1 MYSSYNNGFKRGAYG
16 TNHWN
21 HRGIASGKSSVSLY
35 IQELGFTIVDAD
47 VASRAVVEPGEEAYH
62 QVVKAFGE
70 DILLVDGN
78 IDRVKLGSI
87 IFHDQEKR
95 LLLNS
100 IVHPAV
106 RKWMR
111 LKTEKALAAGE
122 ETVFMD
128 IPLLFESKLTFM
140 VEKTLLVYVDERV
153 QLERLMNR
161 NGLSET
167 DALARIHS
175 QMPLADKKVLA
186 DAVIDNN
193 GNLEETKKQVK
204 TVLCN
209 WNVL

>member
-1 MYSSYNNGFKRGAYG
+1 MGQIIGITG
-16 TNHWN
+16 
-21 HRGIASGKSSVSLY
+21 GIASGKSSVSLY

-62 QVVKAFGE
+62 EVVKAFGE
-70 DILLVDGN
+70 DILLMDGN
-78 IDRVKLGSI
+78 IDRAKLGSI

-95 LLLNS
+95 LRLNS

>member
-1 MYSSYNNGFKRGAYG
+1 MGQIIGITG
-16 TNHWN
+16 
-21 HRGIASGKSSVSLY
+21 GIASGKSTVSLY
-35 IQELGFTIVDAD
+35 LQELGFKIVDAD
-47 VASRAVVEPGEEAYH
+47 LASRAVVEPGEEAYH

-70 DILLVDGN
+70 DILLADGN

-87 IFHDQEKR
+87 IFNDQEKR
-95 LLLNS
+95 LLLNG

-106 RKWMR
+106 RNWMR
-111 LKTEKALAAGE
+111 VKTEAALSSGE

-140 VEKTLLVYVDERV
+140 VDKTLLIYVDEQV

-167 DALARIHS
+167 EALARINS
-175 QMPLADKKVLA
+175 QMPLADKKALA

-193 GNLEETKKQVK
+193 GDINETKRQVK
-204 TVLCN
+204 AILSEWYVI
-209 WNVL
+209 

>member
-1 MYSSYNNGFKRGAYG
+1 MGQIIGITG
-16 TNHWN
+16 
-21 HRGIASGKSSVSLY
+21 GIASGKSSVSLY
-35 IQELGFTIVDAD
+35 LQELGFTIVDAD
-47 VASRAVVEPGEEAYH
+47 LASRAVVEPGEDAYH
-62 QVVKAFGE
+62 QVVEAFGE
-70 DILLVDGN
+70 DILLTDGN

-95 LLLNS
+95 LLLNG

-106 RKWMR
+106 RNWMR
-111 LKTEKALAAGE
+111 LKTEEALAAGE

-140 VEKTLLVYVDERV
+140 VEKTLLIYVDEQV

-161 NGLSET
+161 NGLSEK

-175 QMPLADKKVLA
+175 QMPLADKKALA

-193 GNLEETKKQVK
+193 GDIKETKKQVK
-204 TVLCN
+204 ALLSEWHVI
-209 WNVL
+209 

>member
-1 MYSSYNNGFKRGAYG
+1 MGQIIGITG
-16 TNHWN
+16 
-21 HRGIASGKSSVSLY
+21 GIASGKSSVSLY
-35 IQELGFTIVDAD
+35 LQELGFTIVDAD
-47 VASRAVVEPGEEAYH
+47 LASRAVVEPGEEAYH
-62 QVVKAFGE
+62 QVVKTFGE
-70 DILLVDGN
+70 DILLTDGT

-95 LLLNS
+95 LLLNG

-111 LKTEKALAAGE
+111 LKTEAALAAGE

-128 IPLLFESKLTFM
+128 IPLLFESKLTYM
-140 VEKTLLVYVDERV
+140 VEKTLLIYVDERV

-175 QMPLADKKVLA
+175 QMPLADKKALA

-193 GNLEETKKQVK
+193 GDLTETKKQVK
-204 TVLCN
+204 AILSEWHVI
-209 WNVL
+209 

>member
-1 MYSSYNNGFKRGAYG
+1 MGQIIGITG
-16 TNHWN
+16 
-21 HRGIASGKSSVSLY
+21 GIASGKSSVSLY

-70 DILLVDGN
+70 NILLVDGN

-106 RKWMR
+106 RNWMR

-167 DALARIHS
+167 DALARIQS

>member
-1 MYSSYNNGFKRGAYG
+1 MGQIIGITG
-16 TNHWN
+16 
-21 HRGIASGKSSVSLY
+21 GIASGKSSVSLY
-35 IQELGFTIVDAD
+35 IEELGFTIVDAD
-47 VASRAVVEPGEEAYH
+47 VASRAVVEPGEEAYQ

-70 DILLVDGN
+70 DILLTDGN

-106 RKWMR
+106 RNWMR

-161 NGLSET
+161 NGLTET

-204 TVLCN
+204 TVLSN
-209 WNVL
+209 WNVI

>member
-1 MYSSYNNGFKRGAYG
+1 MGQIIGITG
-16 TNHWN
+16 
-21 HRGIASGKSSVSLY
+21 GIASGKSTVSLY
-35 IQELGFTIVDAD
+35 LQELGFTIVDAD
-47 VASRAVVEPGEEAYH
+47 LASRAVVEPGEEAYH

-70 DILLVDGN
+70 DILLTDGN

-87 IFHDQEKR
+87 IFNDQEKR
-95 LLLNS
+95 LLLNG

-106 RKWMR
+106 RNWMR
-111 LKTEKALAAGE
+111 LKTEAALSSGE

-140 VEKTLLVYVDERV
+140 VDKTLLIYVDEQV

-167 DALARIHS
+167 EALARINS
-175 QMPLADKKVLA
+175 QMPLADKKALA

-193 GNLEETKKQVK
+193 GDVNETKRQVK
-204 TVLCN
+204 AILSEWYVI
-209 WNVL
+209 

>member
-1 MYSSYNNGFKRGAYG
+1 MGQIIGITG
-16 TNHWN
+16 
-21 HRGIASGKSSVSLY
+21 GIASGKSSVSLY

-106 RKWMR
+106 RNWMR

-167 DALARIHS
+167 DALARIQS

-193 GNLEETKKQVK
+193 GKLEETKKQVK